1 MDMGFLRR
9 AERLLAN
16 RQPARL
22 DHSMLC
28 AALAAQRSVA
38 AAARLQGPACR
49 TLRPVDDPLTELLT
63 AGPGW
68 REALA
73 DQGGCFSRAEAGR
86 RINGS

>member
-1 MDMGFLRR
+1 MDLAFLRR
-9 AERLLAN
+9 AERMLAN

-28 AALAAQRSVA
+28 AALAAQRLVDA
-38 AAARLQGPACR
+38 AAHLQGPAGG
-49 TLRPVDDPLTELLT
+49 TSQPVDDPLTELLT

-73 DQGGCFSRAEAGR
+73 DQCGCFSRAEAGR

>member
-1 MDMGFLRR
+1 MDLAFLLR
-9 AERLLAN
+9 AERMLAY

-28 AALAAQRSVA
+28 AALAAQRAADSAGSV
-38 AAARLQGPACR
+38 QGPVGR
-49 TLRPVDDPLTELLT
+49 TSSPKDDPLTELLL

-68 REALA
+68 REALV